1 MLQLP
6 IHFIHCEKEKSD
18 TNSNQVLYCS
28 GWAPALPPIS
38 PHAAAYRAV
47 GADLAA
53 QSSDMAAKGDF
64 LHGKLDETES
74 LLRLENYY
82 RDLAYGNS
90 VTLQYYREQNADLFD
105 AWEQTYH
112 DKTYTLYT
120 DSLSLDYA
128 LLSQLVS
135 EYDTVAGYGDFLD
148 SVQTK
153 AGQQAGISILQN
165 DETGYDLKNIEV
177 TAAVCAGLGETAI
190 DYYPQ
195 KGLYTAIS
203 YAFTDL
209 ILLVSM
215 LVQALLLVRQE
226 RDSGLLS
233 LVRSLPGGRLQTA
246 LAKLGAFA
254 LSLLAVL
261 ALLYGVNLA
270 YCAATF
276 GLGPLT
282 RTIQSVPALMR
293 CTMQITVGQY
303 LFRFLLAKWAGA
315 FVMGLWVMLAA
326 LVARRAACD
335 VWHPRRDSG
344 HQPAE
349 CD

>member
-1 MLQLP
+1 
-6 IHFIHCEKEKSD
+6 
-18 TNSNQVLYCS
+18 
-28 GWAPALPPIS
+28 
-38 PHAAAYRAV
+38 
-47 GADLAA
+47 
-53 QSSDMAAKGDF
+53 MAAKGDF

-153 AGQQAGISILQN
+153 AGQLAGISIFQN

-195 KGLYTAIS
+195 KGLYTAMLR
-203 YAFTDL
+203 FHKPL
-209 ILLVSM
+209 SM
-215 LVQALLLVRQE
+215 RRRQ
-226 RDSGLLS
+226 
-233 LVRSLPGGRLQTA
+233 VHVT
-246 LAKLGAFA
+246 
-254 LSLLAVL
+254 
-261 ALLYGVNLA
+261 NM
-270 YCAATF
+270 TN
-276 GLGPLT
+276 
-282 RTIQSVPALMR
+282 
-293 CTMQITVGQY
+293 
-303 LFRFLLAKWAGA
+303 
-315 FVMGLWVMLAA
+315 
-326 LVARRAACD
+326 
-335 VWHPRRDSG
+335 
-344 HQPAE
+344 
-349 CD
+349 

>member
-1 MLQLP
+1 
-6 IHFIHCEKEKSD
+6 
-18 TNSNQVLYCS
+18 
-28 GWAPALPPIS
+28 
-38 PHAAAYRAV
+38 
-47 GADLAA
+47 
-53 QSSDMAAKGDF
+53 MAAKGDF

-135 EYDTVAGYGDFLD
+135 EYDTVTGYGDFLD

-153 AGQQAGISILQN
+153 AGQLAGISIFQN

-261 ALLYGVNLA
+261 ALLYGVNLLRRDVRPRPA
-270 YCAATF
+270 DPHDPERARPDTLHDADH
-276 GLGPLT
+276 GRAVPVPLFAGQVGRRVCHGAVGHAGGT
-282 RTIQSVPALMR
+282 RCPPGGCR
-293 CTMQITVGQY
+293 
-303 LFRFLLAKWAGA
+303 
-315 FVMGLWVMLAA
+315 MGG
-326 LVARRAACD
+326 RPGRAACD

>member
-1 MLQLP
+1 
-6 IHFIHCEKEKSD
+6 
-18 TNSNQVLYCS
+18 
-28 GWAPALPPIS
+28 
-38 PHAAAYRAV
+38 
-47 GADLAA
+47 
-53 QSSDMAAKGDF
+53 MAAKGDF

-153 AGQQAGISILQN
+153 AGQLAGISIFQN

-226 RDSGLLS
+226 RDSDALHDADHGRAVPVPLFAGQ
-233 LVRSLPGGRLQTA
+233 VGRRVCHGAVGHAGGTRCPPGGCR
-246 LAKLGAFA
+246 
-254 LSLLAVL
+254 
-261 ALLYGVNLA
+261 
-270 YCAATF
+270 
-276 GLGPLT
+276 
-282 RTIQSVPALMR
+282 
-293 CTMQITVGQY
+293 
-303 LFRFLLAKWAGA
+303 
-315 FVMGLWVMLAA
+315 MGG
-326 LVARRAACD
+326 RPGRAACD

>member
-1 MLQLP
+1 
-6 IHFIHCEKEKSD
+6 
-18 TNSNQVLYCS
+18 
-28 GWAPALPPIS
+28 
-38 PHAAAYRAV
+38 
-47 GADLAA
+47 
-53 QSSDMAAKGDF
+53 MAAKGDF

-153 AGQQAGISILQN
+153 AGQLAGISIFQN

-177 TAAVCAGLGETAI
+177 AAAVCAGLGETAI

-226 RDSGLLS
+226 RDSGRACAAVRRQPRLLRRD
-233 LVRSLPGGRLQTA
+233 VRPRPADPHDPERARPDALHDADHGRAVPVPLFAGQVGRRVCHGAVGHAGGTRCPPGRL
-246 LAKLGAFA
+246 
-254 LSLLAVL
+254 
-261 ALLYGVNLA
+261 
-270 YCAATF
+270 
-276 GLGPLT
+276 
-282 RTIQSVPALMR
+282 
-293 CTMQITVGQY
+293 
-303 LFRFLLAKWAGA
+303 
-315 FVMGLWVMLAA
+315 
-326 LVARRAACD
+326 
-335 VWHPRRDSG
+335 
-344 HQPAE
+344 
-349 CD
+349 

>member
-1 MLQLP
+1 MP

-153 AGQQAGISILQN
+153 AGQLAGISIFQN
-165 DETGYDLKNIEV
+165 DETGYDLKN
-177 TAAVCAGLGETAI
+177 
-190 DYYPQ
+190 
-195 KGLYTAIS
+195 
-203 YAFTDL
+203 
-209 ILLVSM
+209 
-215 LVQALLLVRQE
+215 
-226 RDSGLLS
+226 
-233 LVRSLPGGRLQTA
+233 
-246 LAKLGAFA
+246 
-254 LSLLAVL
+254 
-261 ALLYGVNLA
+261 
-270 YCAATF
+270 
-276 GLGPLT
+276 
-282 RTIQSVPALMR
+282 
-293 CTMQITVGQY
+293 
-303 LFRFLLAKWAGA
+303 
-315 FVMGLWVMLAA
+315 
-326 LVARRAACD
+326 
-335 VWHPRRDSG
+335 H
-344 HQPAE
+344 
-349 CD
+349 